1 MERLKPF
8 LTQPN
13 PDLLL
18 FLAVSALKTGFFLGA
33 VMGFT
38 AFLTWVER
46 KLSSLM
52 QDRIGPNRAA
62 VFGLTLLGLFHPI
75 ADGIKLM
82 MKEDFVP
89 ARADKVLFTLA
100 PVMTLVPVLA
110 AFAVIPFGDY
120 IEICGY
126 RVDLVIARLP
136 LGLLYVLAV
145 SGLAVYGTFLAG
157 WASKSNFA
165 LLGALRGAAQMISY
179 EVTLGL
185 TLAGLMMVYGT
196 ADLQQ
201 IVLAQGRLL
210 YGFIPAWG
218 IVYQFPA
225 FLLFLTAAMAENK
238 RTPFDVV
245 EGESEIIGY
254 FMEYSSMRFA
264 VFMFA
269 EFIEIILVAMLAV
282 TLFLGGWQI
291 PYLGETGFLFP
302 GGRSI
307 AMPHYATAAAQT
319 AAFAAKTAF
328 MCWALMTLRWT
339 VPRFRFDQVMRL
351 AWQGILPL
359 SLLNILATGLVLALA
374 GKL

>member
-1 MERLKPF
+1 MEKFKPVIS
-8 LTQPN
+8 LLN
-13 PDLLL
+13 LDLLL
-18 FLAVSALKTGFFLGA
+18 FTAITAVKIGFLLGA

-52 QDRIGPNRAA
+52 QDRVGPNRASI
-62 VFGLTLLGLFHPI
+62 FGFTLLGLFHPI

-100 PVMTLVPVLA
+100 PVLTLVPVLA
-110 AFAVIPFGDY
+110 AFAVIPFGNYVDVM
-120 IEICGY
+120 GL
-126 RVDLVIARLP
+126 RVELVIARFP
-136 LGLLYVLAV
+136 LGLLYALAV
-145 SGLAVYGTFLAG
+145 SGFAIYGTFLAG
-157 WASKSNFA
+157 WSSKSNFA

-179 EVTLGL
+179 EVVLGL
-185 TLAGLMMVYGT
+185 TLIGLLMIYGT

-201 IVLAQGRLL
+201 IVREQGKLL
-210 YGFIPAWG
+210 FGFIPAWG
-218 IVYQFPA
+218 VVYQFPA
-225 FLLFLTAAMAENK
+225 FILFLAAAIAENK

-269 EFIEIILVAMLAV
+269 EFIEIILISMLAV
-282 TLFLGGWQI
+282 TLFLGGWQV
-291 PYLGETGFLFP
+291 PFLEEAGFLFP
-302 GGRSI
+302 GGL
-307 AMPHYATAAAQT
+307 ALPVHPYLTALAQMG
-319 AAFAAKTAF
+319 AFAAKTAF

-339 VPRFRFDQVMRL
+339 VPRFRFDQVMKL

-359 SLLNILATGLVLALA
+359 SLLNILITGLALT
-374 GKL
+374 LI